1 MDEECTI
8 YKTADFIGKRWT
20 IVILLELYRGKSKT
34 KRYSQLKM
42 NIPDITPKILS
53 ARLKEL
59 EKERLISKKVY
70 TDSIPIRCEY
80 GLTKSGVEFIKIVQH
95 LKTWSLKW
103 KVNNKICERVNC
115 KECKI

>member
-1 MDEECTI
+1 MNEECTI

-34 KRYSQLKM
+34 KRYSQLKE

-59 EKERLISKKVY
+59 EKECLITKKIDVK
-70 TDSIPIRCEY
+70 SIPIKCEY
-80 GLTKSGVEFIKIVQH
+80 KLTKSGEEFIKIIKH

-103 KVNNKICERVNC
+103 KVNNKVCEHANC